1 MRTKVVESWWEF
13 NGATS
18 FSWVL
23 IESCEFSSALNIDVT
38 IEFNASLLSYKNAY
52 ILMLFGLTSTLKRS
66 KSLITAVR
74 LKTRYFQNTL
84 VCGRVKLTGTLESA
98 GNIFSQLLRTIGKN
112 ASKDIP
118 FSNESALMWTSEND
132 VNTRMWT
139 KIFCYV

>member
-1 MRTKVVESWWEF
+1 
-13 NGATS
+13 
-18 FSWVL
+18 
-23 IESCEFSSALNIDVT
+23 
-38 IEFNASLLSYKNAY
+38 
-52 ILMLFGLTSTLKRS
+52 MLFGLTSTLKRS